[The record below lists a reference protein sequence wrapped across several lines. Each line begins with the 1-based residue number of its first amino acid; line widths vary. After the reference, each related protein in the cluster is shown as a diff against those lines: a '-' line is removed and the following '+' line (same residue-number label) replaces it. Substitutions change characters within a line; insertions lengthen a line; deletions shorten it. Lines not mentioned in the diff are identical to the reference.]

1 MRIALLHPT
10 YWPEVLRGSERIVHD
25 LGSEL
30 ATRGH
35 EVTLITSHPGRAT
48 ESEEDGMRVI
58 RARRP
63 PRLPGAGVYEHHIAN
78 APNVARRLR
87 NGRFEVVHAFFPVD
101 SWVAVQRRIRGGP
114 PVVATLHGIPTRQY
128 LVARRYRL
136 QMLLEVAARADACT
150 VLSEAAARPF
160 RDYLL
165 RDPLVVPPGV
175 QAGRYASP
183 EPRSSRPTIVC
194 AASLG
199 DPRKRGSLLA
209 DAFALLRSRV
219 PEVRMLVLR
228 GRDPILSRGGIILPE
243 GAEWLEP
250 VHRPEEL
257 APIYASAWASVLPSF
272 EEAFGVVL
280 TESLA
285 AGTPVV
291 ADRTGAGPEIVT
303 DERIG
308 RLFEGDG
315 DRAREDLAR
324 ALVEALELGARP
336 ETADLCR
343 SHAAGWDW
351 GRVVAGYEAV
361 YHSVIGLASSG
372 R

>member
-35 EVTLITSHPGRAT
+35 EVTLITSHPGGAT
-48 ESEEDGMRVI
+48 EAEEDGMRVI

-63 PRLPGAGVYEHHIAN
+63 PRLPGTGVYEHHIAN

-87 NGRFEVVHAFFPVD
+87 NGRFEIVHAFFPVD
-101 SWVAVQRRIRGGP
+101 SWVAVQMRRRGGP
-114 PVVATLHGIPTRQY
+114 PVVATLHGIPTREY

-136 QMLLEVAARADACT
+136 EMLRAVAAGADECT

-160 RDYLL
+160 RRYLF
-165 RDPLVVPPGV
+165 RDPRVLAPGV
-175 QAGRYASP
+175 LAGRYGSTVERSP
-183 EPRSSRPTIVC
+183 GPTLVC

-199 DPRKRGSLLA
+199 DPRKRGRLLG
-209 DAFALLRSRV
+209 DAYGRLR
-219 PEVRMLVLR
+219 ERMPDARLLVLR
-228 GRDPILSRGGIILPE
+228 GRDAVLSREAVELPA
-243 GAEWLEP
+243 GAEWLDSVRE
-250 VHRPEEL
+250 PEEL
-257 APIYASAWASVLPSF
+257 APIYASAWASVLPSV

-291 ADRTGAGPEIVT
+291 ADRSGAGPEIVT
-303 DERIG
+303 DDRIG
-308 RLFEGDG
+308 RLFDS
-315 DRAREDLAR
+315 DDAADLAR
-324 ALVEALELGARP
+324 AMQEALELGSRP
-336 ETADLCR
+336 ETAERCR
-343 SHAAGWDW
+343 ARAADYDW
-351 GRVVAGYEAV
+351 SGIVAGYEAV
-361 YHSVIGLASSG
+361 YESVNDSASIGS
-372 R
+372 